1 MRGRPALPVCA
12 ALAIASLAC
21 GPAASSSC
29 PTHDYDMRACPSPM
43 PSFSA
48 DVQPIFE
55 AKCTTCHAPGGLRA
69 SSPLTTWK
77 QIDGLLSTVVMYVVT
92 CKMPNVAEGGVA
104 LTPAER
110 GTMLD
115 WFACMAPNN

>member
-1 MRGRPALPVCA
+1 
-12 ALAIASLAC
+12 
-21 GPAASSSC
+21 
-29 PTHDYDMRACPSPM
+29 M
-43 PSFSA
+43 PSFA
-48 DVQPIFE
+48 TDVQPIFQ

-69 SSPLTTWK
+69 SSPLTTYK

-92 CKMPNVAEGGVA
+92 CKMPNVNEGGVA

-110 GTMLD
+110 STMLD